1 MTRTPKIS
9 QPSAK
14 RATRAH
20 VDAGGEV
27 ARPVHGSGH
36 ARLRSAAEELLIE
49 RDGALDVVELAERA
63 GASQSLMYRYYA
75 SKGALL
81 AAVVDAFYDRYDEA
95 VFDVPNEPGIDW
107 AAGVR
112 LRLER
117 IVVFHYADP
126 LAPVVFGRLA
136 RTPEVAA
143 VDADR
148 LARHV
153 DAAAA
158 QLRRGQRLGAM
169 SPDVDAEIA
178 GAMIIGGIHQVLSRV
193 LARSP
198 RPSRNRVARQL
209 WQLSSS
215 ALGLA
220 TNEPPATT

>member
-1 MTRTPKIS
+1 MTRKPKIS
-9 QPSAK
+9 QTSAK
-14 RATRAH
+14 RVTRAD
-20 VDAGGEV
+20 VVRDDDV

-36 ARLRSAAEELLIE
+36 ARLRSAAEELLVE
-49 RDGALDVVELAERA
+49 GDGALDVVELAERA
-63 GASQSLMYRYYA
+63 GASQSLMYRYYP

-117 IVVFHYADP
+117 IVVFHYTDA

-158 QLRRGQRLGAM
+158 QLRSGQRLGAM
-169 SPDVDAEIA
+169 SSEVDAEVA

-198 RPSRNRVARQL
+198 RPSRNRITGQL

-220 TNEPPATT
+220 NKQTPAST